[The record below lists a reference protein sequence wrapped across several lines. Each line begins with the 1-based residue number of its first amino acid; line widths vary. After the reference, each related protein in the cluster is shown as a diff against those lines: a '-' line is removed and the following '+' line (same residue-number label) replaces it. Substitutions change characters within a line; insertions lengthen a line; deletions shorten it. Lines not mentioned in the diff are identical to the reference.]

1 MRFPSDATFQ
11 ERVYD
16 LVRQVP
22 KGRVITYGAIATV
35 LGAPHK
41 AREVGWAMAACPEG
55 LPYQRV
61 INARGEISTG
71 GDAHRRKKALEAD
84 GVVFLQDGR
93 VDLDR
98 YLWLPEDGSGDGAST
113 SKQA

>member
-1 MRFPSDATFQ
+1 
-11 ERVYD
+11 
-16 LVRQVP
+16 VRLIP

-35 LGAPHK
+35 LGEPRK

-61 INARGEISTG
+61 INARGEISAG
-71 GDAHRRKKALEAD
+71 GDAHMRKKALEAD

-98 YLWLPEDGSGDGAST
+98 YLWLPGDR
-113 SKQA
+113 